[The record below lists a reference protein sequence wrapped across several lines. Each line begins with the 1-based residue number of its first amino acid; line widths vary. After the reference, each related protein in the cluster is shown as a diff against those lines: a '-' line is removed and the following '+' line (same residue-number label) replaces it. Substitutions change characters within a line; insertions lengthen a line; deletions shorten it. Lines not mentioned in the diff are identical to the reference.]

1 MDDMQL
7 AELAAVRDV
16 LVVTSTFGDGGPPDN
31 GAGFWDR
38 LHAADAPA
46 LGGVR
51 YAVLGIG
58 DRSYANFCGHA
69 KAIDA
74 PAGRRWGRRGCSTAP
89 TARPTTTRRWRGG
102 PTRVTALV
110 GAPAE
115 PAAPA
120 ARFAPP
126 GRRRAEPFTR
136 AKPMLAPLCAQRRC

>member
-16 LVVTSTFGDGGPPDN
+16 LVITSTFGDGGPPDN

-38 LHAADAPA
+38 LHSADAPA

-69 KAIDA
+69 KAIDGRFA
-74 PAGRRWGRRGCSTAP
+74 ALGATRMTTHAGALRPSRATVRRGRPGPWPRREAG
-89 TARPTTTRRWRGG
+89 ARSQNGDEIWCRYGKP
-102 PTRVTALV
+102 VDLDDEDD
-110 GAPAE
+110 E
-115 PAAPA
+115 PVA
-120 ARFAPP
+120 
-126 GRRRAEPFTR
+126 
-136 AKPMLAPLCAQRRC
+136 